1 MPGSIVLPVMRQNFK
16 NMRKI
21 TVKIREEDYLL
32 FEITVFKN
40 TPNQKTI
47 LVAEE
52 RLEERIRKAIEQEDH
67 QSVEDIDGMYE
78 YYVPQEIADD
88 AQEWEIIDSI
98 ESVMKD
104 YI

>member
-1 MPGSIVLPVMRQNFK
+1 
-16 NMRKI
+16 MRKI
-21 TVKIREEDYLL
+21 TVKIREEDYYL
-32 FEITVFKN
+32 FEITVFKD

-52 RLEERIRKAIEQEDH
+52 RLEERIRKAIEQEDD
-67 QSVEDIDGMYE
+67 QSVKDIDGMYE

-88 AQEWEIIDSI
+88 EQEWEIIDSI
-98 ESVMKD
+98 ESVMRD

>member
-1 MPGSIVLPVMRQNFK
+1 
-16 NMRKI
+16 MRKI
-21 TVKIREEDYLL
+21 TVKIREEDYFL
-32 FEITVFKN
+32 FEITIFKD

-67 QSVEDIDGMYE
+67 QSVKDIDGMYE

-98 ESVMKD
+98 ESVMRD

>member
-1 MPGSIVLPVMRQNFK
+1 
-16 NMRKI
+16 MRKI
-21 TVKIREEDYLL
+21 TVKIREEDYFL
-32 FEITVFKN
+32 FEITVFKD

-67 QSVEDIDGMYE
+67 QSVKDIDEMYE

-88 AQEWEIIDSI
+88 GQEWEIIDSI
-98 ESVMKD
+98 ESVMRD